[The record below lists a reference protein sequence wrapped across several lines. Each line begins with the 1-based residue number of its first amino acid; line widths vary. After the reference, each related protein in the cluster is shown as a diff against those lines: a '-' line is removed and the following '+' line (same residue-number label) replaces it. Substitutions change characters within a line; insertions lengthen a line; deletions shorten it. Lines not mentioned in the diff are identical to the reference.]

1 MQSKTSFFNFTA
13 FKKDL
18 TRFAPLWGL
27 YALCLILGLLL
38 LTQSETNYWLASAFA
53 ELPEAMAP
61 VNLIYALLVAAV
73 LFGDLFN
80 TRMCNAL
87 HAMPLRRES
96 WFVTHTLAGLLFSIV
111 PTLLMAPVAI
121 PLLAQTPVTDA
132 WQLSLYWLV
141 ATNLEY
147 LFFFGVAALCVQC
160 VGSWVGLASV
170 YALVNLGAVVLYL
183 LVKTLFAPLLPGV
196 VTRLEPFRLL
206 CPVLELVDGSPL
218 IQMKTVDQWVDGKYA
233 TTGSFVLGDGWGYLF
248 GCAGLGLVLLGA
260 ACLLYHRRKLESA
273 GDFLALPG
281 LKPVALVGIALVCAT
296 GFQMVC
302 DMAGSKL
309 GIQILFAF
317 IGLAVGWFA
326 AQMLLA
332 RSTRVFAPKKWLGLA
347 ILALALGASL
357 GLTKLDPLGIRS
369 WVPALNQVESI
380 TLDHGYRGTVTIQ
393 DSEGLSDLL
402 RLQQLAIETGL
413 TNEEVSQQRLLLRQQ
428 EDTEDSDRDS
438 YYKFLDDVNLTY
450 HLANG
455 RIVQRHYNLITDSEA
470 GQLVRKYTSTVA
482 ALFGDFSKYIDAKT
496 PEDLRSYVR
505 KPKDIEFELGH
516 VDEKYLTA
524 DTVERLVE
532 AIIADCEEGTLS
544 QCENFHP
551 VFTLTNRYGKPYR
564 TYSCHL
570 YVELTDK
577 VGLSLNVYADSANI
591 LSWAESIGLDIETIG
606 MDAIG

>member
-121 PLLAQTPVTDA
+121 PLLAKTPVTDA

-170 YALVNLGAVVLYL
+170 YGLVNLGAVVLYL

-218 IQMKTVDQWVDGKYA
+218 IQMKTVDHWVDGKY
-233 TTGSFVLGDGWGYLF
+233 TPTGSFVLGDGWGYLV
-248 GCAGLGLVLLGA
+248 GCAALGLVLLGA

-302 DMAGSKL
+302 NMAGSKL

-332 RSTRVFAPKKWLGLA
+332 RTTRVFAPKKWLGLA
-347 ILALALGASL
+347 ILALALGTSL
-357 GLTKLDPLGIRS
+357 GLTKLDPLGIRT
-369 WVPALNQVESI
+369 WVPALEQVESI

-402 RLQQLAIETGL
+402 RLQQLAVETGL

-428 EDTEDSDRDS
+428 EDTDQDS
-438 YYKFLDDVNLTY
+438 YYKFLDNVDLTY
-450 HLANG
+450 KLANG
-455 RIVQRHYNLITDSEA
+455 RIVQRHYNLVTDSEA

-482 ALFGDFSKYIDAKT
+482 ALFGDFSKYINAKT

-505 KPKDIEFELGH
+505 KPKAIEFELGH
-516 VDEKYLTA
+516 VDEEYLTA
-524 DTVERLVE
+524 DTMERLVE

-551 VFTLTNRYGKPYR
+551 VFTLTNRYGNLYKA
-564 TYSCHL
+564 YSCSL
-570 YVELTDK
+570 YVELTDR

-591 LSWAESIGLDIETIG
+591 LAWAESIGINIEALG

>member
-1 MQSKTSFFNFTA
+1 MQSKTSFFNPTA

-27 YALCLILGLLL
+27 YALCLILGLML

-53 ELPEAMAP
+53 ELPMVMAP
-61 VNLIYALLVAAV
+61 INLVYALLAAAV
-73 LFGDLFN
+73 LFGDLFQ

-111 PTLLMAPVAI
+111 PTILMALVSI
-121 PLLAQTPVTDA
+121 PLLAKTPVTDA
-132 WQLSLYWLV
+132 WQLSLYWLA

-160 VGSWVGLASV
+160 VGSWVGLAAV
-170 YALVNLGAVVLYL
+170 YALVNLGSGVLYL

-196 VTRLEPFRLL
+196 VTRLEPFRFL
-206 CPVLELVDGSPL
+206 CPMLELVDGSPL
-218 IQMKTVDQWVDGKYA
+218 IQMKAVDQWVDGKYA
-233 TTGSFVLGDGWGYLF
+233 PTGSFVIGDGWGYLF
-248 GCAGLGLVLLGA
+248 GCTALGLVLLGA
-260 ACLLYHRRKLESA
+260 ACLMYHRRKLESA

-302 DMAGSKL
+302 GMAGSKL

-332 RSTRVFAPKKWLGLA
+332 RNTRVFALRNWLGLA
-347 ILALALGASL
+347 ILALVLGASL
-357 GLTKLDPLGIRS
+357 GLTKLDPLGIRT
-369 WVPALNQVESI
+369 WVPAVEQVESI
-380 TLDHGYRGTVTIQ
+380 TLNKGYRGTVTVQ

-413 TNEEVSQQRLLLRQQ
+413 TDEEVAQQRLLLRQQ
-428 EDTEDSDRDS
+428 EDTEDSARDP
-438 YYKFLDDVNLTY
+438 YYTILDDVNLTY

-455 RIVQRHYNLITDSEA
+455 RIVQRHYNLVTDSEA

-505 KPKDIEFELGH
+505 KPKAIEFELGR

-524 DTVERLVE
+524 DTMERLVE

-577 VGLSLNVYADSANI
+577 VSLSLNVYADSANI

>member
-1 MQSKTSFFNFTA
+1 MQSKTSFFNPTA

-27 YALCLILGLLL
+27 YALCLILGLML

-53 ELPEAMAP
+53 ELPMVMAP
-61 VNLIYALLVAAV
+61 INLVYALLAAAV
-73 LFGDLFN
+73 LFGDLFQ

-111 PTLLMAPVAI
+111 PTILMALVSI
-121 PLLAQTPVTDA
+121 PLLAKTPVTNA
-132 WQLSLYWLV
+132 WQLSLYWLA

-170 YALVNLGAVVLYL
+170 YALVNLGSGVLYL

-196 VTRLEPFRLL
+196 VTRLEPFRFL
-206 CPVLELVDGSPL
+206 CPMLELVDGNKL
-218 IQMKTVDQWVDGKYA
+218 IEMHSVDNWVSGEYRP
-233 TTGSFVLGDGWGYLF
+233 TGSFVVGDGWGYLF
-248 GCAGLGLVLLGA
+248 GCTALGLVLLGA
-260 ACLLYHRRKLESA
+260 ACLMYHRRKLESA
-273 GDFLALPG
+273 GDFLAIRA

-302 DMAGSKL
+302 GMAGSKL

-332 RSTRVFAPKKWLGLA
+332 RNTRVFALRNWLGLA
-347 ILALALGASL
+347 ILALVLGASL
-357 GLTKLDPLGIRS
+357 GLTKLDPLGIRT
-369 WVPALNQVESI
+369 WVPALEQVESI
-380 TLDHGYRGTVTIQ
+380 TLNKGYRGTVTVQ

-413 TNEEVSQQRLLLRQQ
+413 TDEEVSQQRLLLRQQ

-438 YYKFLDDVNLTY
+438 YYNFLDDVNLTY

-455 RIVQRHYNLITDSEA
+455 RIVQRRYNLITDSEA

-482 ALFGDFSKYIDAKT
+482 ALFGNFSKFIDAKT
-496 PEDLRSYVR
+496 PEDLMNYVR
-505 KPKDIEFELGH
+505 KPKAIEFEGAD
-516 VDEKYLTA
+516 VSEEYLTA
-524 DTVERLVE
+524 DTVERLFE

-551 VFTLTNRYGKPYR
+551 VFTLTNHFGNTYKS
-564 TYSCHL
+564 YSCYLH
-570 YVELTDK
+570 VKLTDDY
-577 VGLSLNVYADSANI
+577 GLSLNVYADSANI
-591 LSWAESIGLDIETIG
+591 LAWAESIGIGIDTIG
-606 MDAIG
+606 MEAIG

>member
-1 MQSKTSFFNFTA
+1 MQSKTSFFNPTA

-61 VNLIYALLVAAV
+61 INLVYALVVAAV
-73 LFGDLFN
+73 LFGDLFH

-121 PLLAQTPVTDA
+121 PLLAKTPVTDA

-218 IQMKTVDQWVDGKYA
+218 IQMKTVDHWVDGKY
-233 TTGSFVLGDGWGYLF
+233 TPTGSFVLGDGWGYLV
-248 GCAGLGLVLLGA
+248 GCAALGLVLLGA

-296 GFQMVC
+296 GSQMVC

-357 GLTKLDPLGIRS
+357 SLTKLDPLGIRT
-369 WVPALNQVESI
+369 WVPAVEQVKSI

-428 EDTEDSDRDS
+428 EDTEDTDQDP
-438 YYKFLDDVNLTY
+438 YYSFLDNVNLTY
-450 HLANG
+450 KLANG
-455 RIVQRHYNLITDSEA
+455 RIVQRHYNLATDSEA

-505 KPKDIEFELGH
+505 KPKAIEFELGR

-551 VFTLTNRYGKPYR
+551 VFTLTNRYGKPYK

-591 LSWAESIGLDIETIG
+591 LAWAESIGLDIETIG